1 MRRFHQVVGERLIDE
16 MKQKEIER
24 GASGFEFIKKPFV
37 LKKVSD
43 NLWYS
48 LWKVTVG
55 SLHFLLESD

>member
-24 GASGFEFIKKPFV
+24 GASGLEFNKKPFV
-37 LKKVSD
+37 LEKVSD